1 MSLPV
6 PNAAE
11 VEAFK
16 ALYKAKFS
24 LELSNE
30 EAHEVARK
38 VIGIVYVQR
47 HSLLSLRKE
56 EL

>member
-1 MSLPV
+1 MSLPA
-6 PNAAE
+6 PNAQE

-16 ALYKAKFS
+16 TLYKAKFG

-30 EAHEVARK
+30 EAQEVARK

-47 HSLLSLRKE
+47 YSLLSLRQE

>member
-1 MSLPV
+1 M
-6 PNAAE
+6 PNAQE

-16 ALYKAKFS
+16 TLYKAKFG

-30 EAHEVARK
+30 EAQEVARK

-47 HSLLSLRKE
+47 YSLLALRQE